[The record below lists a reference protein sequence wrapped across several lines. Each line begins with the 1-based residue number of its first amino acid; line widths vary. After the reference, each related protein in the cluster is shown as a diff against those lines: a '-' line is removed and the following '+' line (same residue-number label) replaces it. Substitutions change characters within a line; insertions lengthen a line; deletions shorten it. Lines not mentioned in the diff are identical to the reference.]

1 MSTASIT
8 KTKLMKIQDGLSK
21 YDISQET
28 RESIFKLI
36 EETTG
41 LSLNSVCYQKEYRK
55 TLYEKNKAIC
65 EQTGGLTPQ
74 QRYYERNKERI
85 NAQSVIT
92 AKARRQRRKTLATQ
106 NQEVCVN

>member
-28 RESIFKLI
+28 RESIFKLNRRNYRF
-36 EETTG
+36 EPELCV
-41 LSLNSVCYQKEYRK
+41 LSKEYREK
-55 TLYEKNKAIC
+55 HYEKNKVIC